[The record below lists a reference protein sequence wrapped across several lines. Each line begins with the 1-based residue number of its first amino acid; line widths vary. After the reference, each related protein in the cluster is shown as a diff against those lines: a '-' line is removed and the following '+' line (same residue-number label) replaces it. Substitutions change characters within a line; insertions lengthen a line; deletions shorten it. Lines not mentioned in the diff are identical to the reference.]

1 MGKIVIIVPATS
13 SNLGAG
19 INSLGIAFKLY
30 STVIVEEKTDHWI
43 VNHSLPGIPHD
54 ANNLIV
60 QTILRIDPK
69 IAPRQLTVMSDIPSA
84 RGLGA
89 STSAI
94 IAGVKIANAL
104 GHLHLSLKQQ
114 INVGGRFVGHPECVS
129 SGILGDLTAS
139 ASDGR
144 TVTTVKAK
152 MPAVLALMYIMKNR
166 PRITGKIRP
175 QLNRVKLPEV
185 IKAVEISNVLI
196 AAVMDNHWDKA
207 SKIMEDDPIAQH
219 RQFHEVPDLKL
230 IRSVAHRL
238 GIYSTYLNGVGPII
252 VTFGEKVALNR
263 LRRKL
268 SHYSSLDGTFR
279 LLGIDRSGTTV
290 RGE

>member
-1 MGKIVIIVPATS
+1 MGKIVIRVPATS

-43 VNHSLPGIPHD
+43 VNHSLAGIPHD

-60 QTILRIDPK
+60 QTILRIDSK

-84 RGLGA
+84 RGLGS

-94 IAGVKIANAL
+94 IAGVKIANVL
-104 GHLHLSLKQQ
+104 GHLHLSLNQQ
-114 INVGGRFVGHPECVS
+114 INVGGRFVGHPECMS

-139 ASDGR
+139 AFDGQ

-152 MPAVLALMYIMKNR
+152 MPPVLALMYIMRDR
-166 PRITGKIRP
+166 PRITGKTKP
-175 QLNRVKLPEV
+175 KFSRVKLSEV
-185 IKAVEISNVLI
+185 NQAVEVSNVLI
-196 AAVMDNHWDKA
+196 AAIMDNHWNQA
-207 SKIMEDDPIAQH
+207 ARLMESDPVADH

-230 IRSVAHRL
+230 IRSAAHRL
-238 GIYSTYLNGVGPII
+238 GIYSTYLNGIGPII
-252 VTFGEKVALNR
+252 VTFGKKDALNR
-263 LRRKL
+263 LRRRL
-268 SHYSSLDGTFR
+268 RHYSSLDGTFR
-279 LLGIDRSGTTV
+279 LLGIDRNGTTV